1 MLRHLIFLGSIF
13 LCACVQAQDGITVDA
28 GSAPSA
34 PPEAKAAEKS
44 VLEAVIAEIRAEL
57 TVLEGQWEK
66 DQQELSEEIRSFTES
81 VFNAASKE
89 TDLRNQVTELQ
100 KKLDE
105 KEFNR
110 FEAEA
115 KRDSLKSMSA
125 AVGSELRNQIADL
138 NDRFSTG
145 VFSLEAPDFG
155 PSLAAKLELENLDE
169 NRDIDFLLQRFN
181 QVLDA
186 AETTSSFKTD
196 VQVVAAERRV
206 VKADVLRLGLVDNY
220 FSQGSFAGRLVKDEI
235 TGDTPEGLS
244 EGLTSEQVRL
254 IRDFVA
260 NPSAGGE
267 LPVDVSG
274 GAGFASLA
282 AGDSWAEWFEKGGN
296 FMWGL
301 VALAVFSLLMIF
313 ERVLVLF
320 IKSMGIQ
327 ASVDKV
333 LKPLQSGDIEAAIQ
347 TARSLNNPV
356 GTVMLAALE
365 NSDQPEEII
374 ESSIEDAMMTVAPIY
389 RSRLAMIALCAAVA
403 PLMGLLGTV
412 TGMIGT
418 FQNLVIFGA
427 SDPRNLAGGIS
438 EALIT
443 TQGGLYVAIPSL
455 LMRGILGSIAEKSVG
470 KIESGAMSALI
481 EILKMRGEIIDGD
494 EVRTSESVIDS
505 SPNDLLEEK
514 PDATQDGVDLDSP
527 EEERISG

>member
-155 PSLAAKLELENLDE
+155 PSLSAKLELENLDE

-244 EGLTSEQVRL
+244 EGLTR
-254 IRDFVA
+254 
-260 NPSAGGE
+260 
-267 LPVDVSG
+267 
-274 GAGFASLA
+274 
-282 AGDSWAEWFEKGGN
+282 
-296 FMWGL
+296 
-301 VALAVFSLLMIF
+301 
-313 ERVLVLF
+313 
-320 IKSMGIQ
+320 
-327 ASVDKV
+327 
-333 LKPLQSGDIEAAIQ
+333 
-347 TARSLNNPV
+347 
-356 GTVMLAALE
+356 
-365 NSDQPEEII
+365 
-374 ESSIEDAMMTVAPIY
+374 
-389 RSRLAMIALCAAVA
+389 
-403 PLMGLLGTV
+403 
-412 TGMIGT
+412 
-418 FQNLVIFGA
+418 
-427 SDPRNLAGGIS
+427 
-438 EALIT
+438 
-443 TQGGLYVAIPSL
+443 
-455 LMRGILGSIAEKSVG
+455 
-470 KIESGAMSALI
+470 
-481 EILKMRGEIIDGD
+481 
-494 EVRTSESVIDS
+494 
-505 SPNDLLEEK
+505 
-514 PDATQDGVDLDSP
+514 
-527 EEERISG
+527 

>member
-1 MLRHLIFLGSIF
+1 
-13 LCACVQAQDGITVDA
+13 
-28 GSAPSA
+28 
-34 PPEAKAAEKS
+34 
-44 VLEAVIAEIRAEL
+44 
-57 TVLEGQWEK
+57 
-66 DQQELSEEIRSFTES
+66 
-81 VFNAASKE
+81 
-89 TDLRNQVTELQ
+89 
-100 KKLDE
+100 
-105 KEFNR
+105 
-110 FEAEA
+110 
-115 KRDSLKSMSA
+115 
-125 AVGSELRNQIADL
+125 
-138 NDRFSTG
+138 
-145 VFSLEAPDFG
+145 
-155 PSLAAKLELENLDE
+155 
-169 NRDIDFLLQRFN
+169 
-181 QVLDA
+181 
-186 AETTSSFKTD
+186 
-196 VQVVAAERRV
+196 
-206 VKADVLRLGLVDNY
+206 
-220 FSQGSFAGRLVKDEI
+220 
-235 TGDTPEGLS
+235 
-244 EGLTSEQVRL
+244 
-254 IRDFVA
+254 
-260 NPSAGGE
+260 
-267 LPVDVSG
+267 
-274 GAGFASLA
+274 
-282 AGDSWAEWFEKGGN
+282 
-296 FMWGL
+296 MWGL
-301 VALAVFSLLMIF
+301 VALATFSLLMIF
-313 ERVLVLF
+313 ERALVLF

-333 LKPLQSGDIEAAIQ
+333 LKPLQNGDIETAIQ
-347 TARSLNNPV
+347 KARGLNNPV

-481 EILKMRGEIIDGD
+481 EILKMRGEIIDED
-494 EVRTSESVIDS
+494 EVTTSESVIDS